1 MKNIKAIT
9 AGLMIMALPLACMTS
24 CSDSYM
30 EDVNTDKTKPS
41 DINPNAQLTTGL
53 LQTYGDFGLMDA
65 YRCYVTGFTQHFS
78 GGWNVCNYAGA
89 VNADNDMMRTIW
101 DEYYNV
107 AIKNMVDAIS
117 RTEDQPNLNAM
128 LRIHRAYIMAVLTDT
143 YGDVPCSE
151 AGYGYLKHIA
161 NPKYDTQEDIYYWIF
176 DELETCISQ
185 LGGSDKVTG
194 DVTAYN
200 GDAAKWKKYANSLRM
215 RYAMRISDVD
225 PVKAKTEFEKALAAP
240 CGYISSFEDNAYIRY
255 MDSPFT
261 LYDGARDLDF
271 RANALGEMLYGQDAS
286 SPTFICATFF
296 EMMKANG
303 DPRLYRI
310 CRHYNNIKRSAASAD
325 DAGNLDFTDEVIAYQ
340 NSPAGVKQI
349 DGGYTYACIPGAA
362 WYSAPKKVVE
372 GDVLLSKWVQ
382 IEDADIATYI
392 PRLAQLIADDP
403 NGGYKTDNYHNRM
416 LRPALSIKLE
426 KAECPGVLMTN
437 AEVEFLLAE
446 AKMLGWGVD
455 GEVAEHYEAGI
466 RGAMKMLCTYY
477 DVTPITDD
485 EINLYIQ
492 NNPVGTTAEQ
502 QKERINTEA
511 WILHTMNPAEAW
523 ANMRRSDY
531 PVLIDRNKYE
541 VTDFISDDTNM
552 TTPVRLK
559 YPSLEAKYNSENYQ
573 KALDRMDGIDDWHHR
588 VWWDTADNTHLK

>member
-1 MKNIKAIT
+1 MKNIKMKVASLILT
-9 AGLMIMALPLACMTS
+9 VLPAMGLTS
-24 CSDSYM
+24 CSDSFL
-30 EDVNTDKTKPS
+30 EDVNTDTTKPS
-41 DINPNAQLTTGL
+41 ELNPNAQLTTGL

-107 AIKNMVDAIS
+107 GIKNMVDAIQ

-128 LRIHRAYIMAVLTDT
+128 LRIHKAYIMAVLTDT

-151 AGYGYLKHIA
+151 AGYGYIKNLP
-161 NPKYDTQEDIYYWIF
+161 NPKYDTQKDIYYWLF
-176 DELETCISQ
+176 DELEACINQ
-185 LGGSDKVTG
+185 LGGTDKVTG

-200 GDAAKWKKYANSLRM
+200 GNTDMWKKYANSLRL

-225 PVKAKTEFEKALAAP
+225 PAKAQAEFEKALAAP
-240 CGYISSFEDNAYIRY
+240 CGYISSLEENAYIKY

-286 SPTFICATFF
+286 SPTFICSTFF
-296 EMMKANG
+296 EMMKANN

-325 DAGNLDFTDEVIAYQ
+325 EAGNLDFTDEVIAYE
-340 NSPAGVKQI
+340 NSEVGQKQI
-349 DGGYTYACIPGAA
+349 EGGYTYACIPGAA

-392 PRLAQLIADDP
+392 PELAKLIADDP

-416 LRPALSIKLE
+416 LRPALSIKFE
-426 KAECPGVLMTN
+426 QANCPGVLMTN

-446 AKMLGWGVD
+446 AKMLGWNVP
-455 GEVAEHYEAGI
+455 GEVKDHYEAGV
-466 RGAMKMLCTYY
+466 RASMKMLNSYY
-477 DVTPITDD
+477 DIKQISDD
-485 EINLYIQ
+485 EISTYIA
-492 NNPVGTTAEQ
+492 NNPVGTTKEQ

-531 PVLIDRNKYE
+531 PFLQDRNKYE
-541 VTDFISDDTNM
+541 VTDFISDDTNL

-559 YPSLEAKYNSENYQ
+559 YPSLEAKYNSEKYQ
-573 KALDRMDGIDDWHHR
+573 EALQRMGGTDDWHRR
-588 VWWDTADNTHLK
+588 VWWDAAENTHLK